1 MRREKEEEQESRNG
15 QREAAQVRRPVK
27 RAELYGDPSREREA
41 EAWTLGGSSLG

>member
-1 MRREKEEEQESRNG
+1 MRGEREEEQESRNE

-27 RAELYGDPSREREA
+27 GAELYGDPSRGRKA